1 MLIKK
6 IPDKSGLVTTTAL
19 NTKISEDENKIQNIT
34 FLVSTTVFN
43 TKIREVEK
51 NFPINLNVLLLN
63 NLIS

>member
-1 MLIKK
+1 M
-6 IPDKSGLVTTTAL
+6 TTTAL
-19 NTKISEDENKIQNIT
+19 NTKISEVENKIQNIT